1 MSVDDS
7 NLPLIDADRLFLLR
21 GRDCVADV
29 ALPDGTLPINGQW
42 RMEQQEWARYRADCA
57 ADADYMRQVRAELA
71 ELAEVQRM
79 QDIEREG
86 CAS

>member
-1 MSVDDS
+1 MIDDLS
-7 NLPLIDADRLFLLR
+7 LAPLIDAERLFLLR

-42 RMEQQEWARYRADCA
+42 RMEPQEWARYRADCV
-57 ADADYMRQVRAELA
+57 ADADYLRQVRAEM
-71 ELAEVQRM
+71 AEVQRM
-79 QDIEREG
+79 QDVEREG

>member
-1 MSVDDS
+1 MIDDLS
-7 NLPLIDADRLFLLR
+7 SAPLIDAERLFLLR

-42 RMEQQEWARYRADCA
+42 RMEPQEWARYRADCA
-57 ADADYMRQVRAELA
+57 AEADYMRQVRAELA
-71 ELAEVQRM
+71 DVQRM

>member
-1 MSVDDS
+1 MCADHS
-7 NLPLIDADRLFLLR
+7 NLPLIDAGRLFLLR

-42 RMEQQEWARYRADCA
+42 RMEPQEWARYRADCA
-57 ADADYMRQVRAELA
+57 ADADYLRQVRA

-86 CAS
+86 CAV

>member
-1 MSVDDS
+1 MCADHS

-42 RMEQQEWARYRADCA
+42 RMEPQEWARYRADCA
-57 ADADYMRQVRAELA
+57 ADADYLRQVRA

-86 CAS
+86 CAV

>member
-1 MSVDDS
+1 MRADS
-7 NLPLIDADRLFLLR
+7 NLPLIDAERLFLLR

-42 RMEQQEWARYRADCA
+42 RMDPQEWARYRADCA
-57 ADADYMRQVRAELA
+57 ADADYMRQERA